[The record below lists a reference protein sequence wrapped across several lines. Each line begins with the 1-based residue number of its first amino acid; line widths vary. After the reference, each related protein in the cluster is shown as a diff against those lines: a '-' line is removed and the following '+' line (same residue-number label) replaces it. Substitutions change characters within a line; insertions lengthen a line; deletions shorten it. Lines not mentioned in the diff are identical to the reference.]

1 METGLYLH
9 IPFCRKACHYCD
21 FHFSTST
28 EKAEAMTQAMLR
40 EMEIRFSA
48 QGIKRINTLY
58 FGGGTPSFLPSS
70 QIGKFLNTAHRLAE
84 VDAGAEITL
93 EANPED
99 VTKEKLSDWK
109 SMGIN
114 RLSIGLQS
122 SHDKR
127 LVWMNR
133 NHSARDGEFA
143 VKRAQDAGFDN
154 ITVDLMYGFPE
165 TSAAELREDIV
176 YILSLQTRHIS
187 AYNLSIEPDTVFGR
201 QWKKGSLLPLP
212 EEESAARF
220 MEVFDA
226 LEAAGYQ
233 GYEISNFAVPGFEAV
248 HNQNYWLQKSFFG
261 IGPSAHGFDGKSTRW
276 ENTPNNATYLKDLES
291 GRLSEKVEQ
300 MSISSLANEFI
311 LTRLRMKE
319 GLSLSLFAEKFG
331 IRLEKIRESE
341 IRKAA
346 DQAYLEE
353 DADKLKLSRSGRLM
367 ADYIA
372 LELFTDEEDFR

>member
-21 FHFSTST
+21 FHFSTNT

-40 EMEIRFSA
+40 EMEIRLMDA
-48 QGIKRINTLY
+48 QVSRLQTLY

-70 QIGKFLNTAHRLAE
+70 QIGKFLNTAHRLAK

-122 SHDKR
+122 SHDQR
-127 LVWMNR
+127 LLWMNR

-165 TSAAELREDIV
+165 TSAAELREDIA

-187 AYNLSIEPDTVFGR
+187 AYNLSIEPNTVFGR

-226 LEAAGYQ
+226 LEAAGYL

-248 HNQNYWLQKSFFG
+248 HNRNYWLQKSFIG

-276 ENTPNNATYLKDLES
+276 ENIPSNATYLNDLES

-372 LELFTDEEDFR
+372 LELFTDKEDFR

>member
-1 METGLYLH
+1 
-9 IPFCRKACHYCD
+9 
-21 FHFSTST
+21 
-28 EKAEAMTQAMLR
+28 
-40 EMEIRFSA
+40 
-48 QGIKRINTLY
+48 
-58 FGGGTPSFLPSS
+58 
-70 QIGKFLNTAHRLAE
+70 
-84 VDAGAEITL
+84 
-93 EANPED
+93 
-99 VTKEKLSDWK
+99 
-109 SMGIN
+109 
-114 RLSIGLQS
+114 
-122 SHDKR
+122 
-127 LVWMNR
+127 MNR

-165 TSAAELREDIV
+165 TSAAELREDIA

-187 AYNLSIEPDTVFGR
+187 AYNLSIEPNTVFGR

-331 IRLEKIRESE
+331 IQLEKIRESE